1 MKNTS
6 TFGTTTPESAKI
18 SPICTS
24 LSPFSISLSKNT
36 LPKPESQTTPSI
48 SSKLWSLVKTRIHVS
63 YAKLEENS
71 LTAKTVRVFFMSA
84 VSANTMLVA
93 SNAVRRLSNL
103 KMPKWTVQRATR
115 TCGLQTSLRILSN
128 FERIDLND
136 NYVYSN
142 IILE

>member
-63 YAKLEENS
+63 YAKLEEKS
-71 LTAKTVRVFFMSA
+71 LTAKTVRVFFMLA

-103 KMPKWTVQRATR
+103 KMPKWTVQRALNHQR
-115 TCGLQTSLRILSN
+115 RGFAAKISLILPTLVAALLTASL
-128 FERIDLND
+128 I
-136 NYVYSN
+136 
-142 IILE
+142 